1 MIGKIILRKTVK
13 KENIIELYEEIM
25 SRSTEVNGMVFL
37 SKSEFVEGKCYKLL
51 REIRDIL
58 ASEEFDDAE
67 CFWKIEKIVVAFEES
82 GISAGGRHDF
92 G

>member
-1 MIGKIILRKTVK
+1 M
-13 KENIIELYEEIM
+13 ELYEEIM
-25 SRSTEVNGMVFL
+25 SRATEVSGIVFL
-37 SKSEFVEGKCYKLL
+37 AKSEFVEGECYKLL
-51 REIRDIL
+51 KKIRDIL

-92 G
+92 